1 METQDIIKV
10 ENLGKKFSRSLK
22 RSMAYGT
29 IDLFKSF
36 IGFPINPSKIRKS
49 EFWALEDIN
58 FDLKKGESLGIIG
71 MNGSGKSTLLRLLTG
86 IYPPDKGK
94 IEVNGTIS
102 SLIAVGA
109 GFHPHMTGREN
120 IFLNGTILG
129 MTSKQIDK
137 KMNEIIEMADIG
149 DFLDA
154 PVSTY
159 SSGMRVRLG
168 FAIAVQ
174 SEPDI
179 LLVDEILS
187 VGDITFKNKSLRYMS
202 RLREKARA
210 IIFVSHN
217 MEQVRVLCDRVI
229 VLNKGRVV
237 FNGETDKGI
246 VLFEEL
252 SRDVRLKNVEKE
264 ITKGGS
270 LHTSHFD
277 STDIKVKDIG
287 LINEKGER
295 ITEVELDSGLK
306 VFCEFEV
313 QQLIPSL
320 SINIPIIRDDN
331 LDVYCISVF
340 SDDQKKFKFENL
352 EPGTYKATLDIK
364 DHHLNPGTYML
375 GTLTLRNDK
384 TFETYN
390 KARFDFAFK
399 VKSNKEKIER
409 GFINVDYSWKLEKQ
423 KWNNQLKNLKQQN
436 LITIK
441 II

>member
-1 METQDIIKV
+1 MENQEIIKV
-10 ENLGKKFSRSLK
+10 DNLCKKFSRSLK

-29 IDLFKSF
+29 LDLFRTF
-36 IGFPINPSKIRKS
+36 VGIPVNYSKLRKS
-49 EFWALEDIN
+49 EFWALQDIS
-58 FDLKKGESLGIIG
+58 FSLKKGESLGIIG

-120 IFLNGTILG
+120 IYLNGTILG
-129 MTSKQIDK
+129 MTKKQIDN
-137 KMNEIIEMADIG
+137 KMSEIIEMADIG

-187 VGDITFKNKSLRYMS
+187 VGDISFKNKSLRYMS

-229 VLNKGRVV
+229 VMDKGKVI

-246 VLFEEL
+246 VVFEEL
-252 SRDVRLKNVEKE
+252 ARDLRLQNVEKE
-264 ITKGGS
+264 ITKGGA
-270 LHTSHFD
+270 LFTNHFA
-277 STDIKVKDIG
+277 SADIKINDIALVDG
-287 LINEKGER
+287 LGNK
-295 ITEVELDSGLK
+295 ITEVNLGDGLNIT
-306 VFCEFEV
+306 CEFEV
-313 QQLIPSL
+313 INFIPSL

-352 EPGTYKATLDIK
+352 EPGKYQVALEIK

-399 VKSNKEKIER
+399 VMSDKEKIER
-409 GFINVDYSWKLEKQ
+409 GFINVDYSWKLK
-423 KWNNQLKNLKQQN
+423 KL
-436 LITIK
+436 
-441 II
+441 